1 MKKISIFGSTGS
13 VGTQVLS
20 VINDHQ
26 DKFKVSCL
34 SCQKSADLLLDQ
46 VKQFMPTKV
55 AIDTIDPT
63 HPLNDFCKKHN
74 IELIVGEDSSHILSQ
89 YSEID
94 LTINSIVGSAG
105 LIPTINTVSN
115 NVDLALSNKESLV
128 LGGHIIM
135 PLLDNNDS
143 QIIPVDSE
151 HSAIFQCL
159 HGEPGNALKKIILTG
174 SGGPFLDRSLDSFD
188 TITKEEALNHPKWNM
203 GNKISIDSATM
214 KNKGLEYVEPLW
226 VFGINTDQL
235 DIVIHPQSI
244 IHSFVQFIDDSYKA
258 QLGIPDMKVP
268 IQYALSYP
276 ERIHNN
282 FGTLNFSEINQF
294 TFSMPDMNRY
304 PCLQLAIDLVKE
316 GGNSVPIMSI
326 ANDHVVELFLNDK
339 ISFLD
344 IPKTIEKTVK
354 KFQSKEEPSAKDL
367 IQLNQEIKVYLDS
380 NYHDL

>member
-13 VGTQVLS
+13 VGTQTLS
-20 VINDHQ
+20 VINAHQ

-34 SCQKSADLLLDQ
+34 SCRENANLLLDQ
-46 VKQFMPTKV
+46 VKQFMPIKV
-55 AIDTIDPT
+55 AIDKIDSS
-63 HPLNDFCKKHN
+63 HPLNDFCKKRS

-89 YSEID
+89 YNEID
-94 LTINSIVGSAG
+94 LAINSIVGSAG

-115 NVDLALSNKESLV
+115 SIDLALSNKESLV

-135 PLLDNNDS
+135 PLLDVNSS

-159 HGEPGNALKKIILTG
+159 QGEPDNSLKKIILTG
-174 SGGPFLDRSLDSFD
+174 SGGPFLERPLNSFD

-214 KNKGLEYVEPLW
+214 MNKGLEYVEALW
-226 VFGINTDQL
+226 LFGVSTDQL

-258 QLGIPDMKVP
+258 QLGVPDMKIP

-276 ERIHNN
+276 ERMYNN
-282 FGTLNFSEINQF
+282 FGTLDFSEINQF
-294 TFSMPDMNRY
+294 TFSTPDMNRY
-304 PCLQLAIDLVKE
+304 PCLELAIDLVQE
-316 GGNSVPIMSI
+316 GGNSIPVMSI
-326 ANDHVVELFLNDK
+326 ANDHVVDLFLNDK
-339 ISFLD
+339 IRFLD

-354 KFQSKEEPSAKDL
+354 KFQSKEKPNTKDL
-367 IQLNQEIKVYLDS
+367 IQLNQEIKVYLGS
-380 NYHDL
+380 N

>member
-13 VGTQVLS
+13 VGTQTLS
-20 VINDHQ
+20 VINAHQ

-34 SCQKSADLLLDQ
+34 SCRENANLLLDQ
-46 VKQFMPTKV
+46 VKQFMPIKV
-55 AIDTIDPT
+55 AINKIDSS
-63 HPLNDFCKKHN
+63 HPLNDFCKKRS

-89 YSEID
+89 YNEID
-94 LTINSIVGSAG
+94 LAINSIVGSAG

-115 NVDLALSNKESLV
+115 SIDLALSNKESLV

-135 PLLDNNDS
+135 PLLDVNSS

-159 HGEPGNALKKIILTG
+159 QGEPDNSLKKIILTG
-174 SGGPFLDRSLDSFD
+174 SGGPFLERPLDSFD

-214 KNKGLEYVEPLW
+214 MNKGLEYIEALW
-226 VFGINTDQL
+226 LFGVSTDQL
-235 DIVIHPQSI
+235 DIVIHPQAI

-258 QLGIPDMKVP
+258 QLGVPDMKIP

-276 ERIHNN
+276 ERMHNN

-294 TFSMPDMNRY
+294 TFSTPDMNRY
-304 PCLQLAIDLVKE
+304 PCLELAIDLVQE
-316 GGNSVPIMSI
+316 GGNSIPVMSI
-326 ANDHVVELFLNDK
+326 ANDHVVDLFLNDK
-339 ISFLD
+339 IRFLD

-354 KFQSKEEPSAKDL
+354 KFQSKEKPNTKDL
-367 IQLNQEIKVYLDS
+367 IQLNQEIKVYLGS
-380 NYHDL
+380 N

>member
-13 VGTQVLS
+13 VGTQTLS
-20 VINDHQ
+20 VINAHQ

-34 SCQKSADLLLDQ
+34 SCRENANLLLDQ
-46 VKQFMPTKV
+46 VKQFMPIKV
-55 AIDTIDPT
+55 AIDKIDSS
-63 HPLNDFCKKHN
+63 HPLNDFCKKRS

-89 YSEID
+89 YNEID
-94 LTINSIVGSAG
+94 LAINSIVGSAG

-115 NVDLALSNKESLV
+115 GIDLALSNKESLV

-135 PLLDNNDS
+135 PLLDVNSS

-159 HGEPGNALKKIILTG
+159 QGEPDNSLKKIILTG
-174 SGGPFLDRSLDSFD
+174 SGGPFLERPLDSFD

-214 KNKGLEYVEPLW
+214 MNKGLEYVEALW
-226 VFGINTDQL
+226 LFGVSTDQL

-258 QLGIPDMKVP
+258 QLGVPDMKVP

-276 ERIHNN
+276 ERMYNN
-282 FGTLNFSEINQF
+282 FGTLDFSEINQF
-294 TFSMPDMNRY
+294 TFSTPDMNRY
-304 PCLQLAIDLVKE
+304 PCLELAIDLVQE
-316 GGNSVPIMSI
+316 GGNSIPVMSI
-326 ANDHVVELFLNDK
+326 ANDHVVDLFLNDK
-339 ISFLD
+339 ICFLD

-354 KFQSKEEPSAKDL
+354 KFQSKEKPNTEDL
-367 IQLNQEIKVYLDS
+367 IQLNQEIKVYLGS
-380 NYHDL
+380 N

>member
-13 VGTQVLS
+13 VGTQTLS
-20 VINDHQ
+20 VINAHQ

-34 SCQKSADLLLDQ
+34 SCRENANLLLDQ
-46 VKQFMPTKV
+46 VKQFMPIKV
-55 AIDTIDPT
+55 AINKIDSS
-63 HPLNDFCKKHN
+63 HPLNDFCKKRS

-89 YSEID
+89 YNEID
-94 LTINSIVGSAG
+94 LAINSIVGSAG

-115 NVDLALSNKESLV
+115 SIDLALSNKESLV

-135 PLLDNNDS
+135 PLLDVNSS

-159 HGEPGNALKKIILTG
+159 QGEPDNSLKKIILTG
-174 SGGPFLDRSLDSFD
+174 SGGPFLERPLDSFD

-214 KNKGLEYVEPLW
+214 MNKGLEYVEALW
-226 VFGINTDQL
+226 LFGVNTDQL

-258 QLGIPDMKVP
+258 QLGVPDMKVP

-276 ERIHNN
+276 ERMYNN
-282 FGTLNFSEINQF
+282 FGTLDFSEINQF
-294 TFSMPDMNRY
+294 TFSTPDMNRY
-304 PCLQLAIDLVKE
+304 PCLELAIDLVQE
-316 GGNSVPIMSI
+316 GGNSIPVMSI
-326 ANDHVVELFLNDK
+326 ANDHVVDLFLNDK
-339 ISFLD
+339 IRFLD

-354 KFQSKEEPSAKDL
+354 KFQSKEKPNTEDL
-367 IQLNQEIKVYLDS
+367 IQLNQEIKVYLGS
-380 NYHDL
+380 N

>member
-13 VGTQVLS
+13 VGTQTLS
-20 VINDHQ
+20 VINAHQ

-34 SCQKSADLLLDQ
+34 SCRENANLLLDQ
-46 VKQFMPTKV
+46 VQQFMPIKV
-55 AIDTIDPT
+55 AINKIDSS
-63 HPLNDFCKKHN
+63 HPLNDFCKKHS

-89 YSEID
+89 YNKID
-94 LTINSIVGSAG
+94 LAINSIIGSAG

-115 NVDLALSNKESLV
+115 SIDLALSNKESLV

-135 PLLDNNDS
+135 PLLDDSSS

-151 HSAIFQCL
+151 PSAIFQCL
-159 HGEPGNALKKIILTG
+159 HGEPDNSLKKIILTG
-174 SGGPFLDRSLDSFD
+174 SGGPFLERPLDSFD

-214 KNKGLEYVEPLW
+214 MNKGLEYVEALW
-226 VFGINTDQL
+226 LFGVNTDQL

-258 QLGIPDMKVP
+258 QLGVPDMKIP

-276 ERIHNN
+276 ERMHNN
-282 FGTLNFSEINQF
+282 FGTLDFSEINQL
-294 TFSMPDMNRY
+294 TFSTPDMNRY
-304 PCLQLAIDLVKE
+304 PCLKLAIDLVQE
-316 GGNSVPIMSI
+316 GGNSIPVMSI
-326 ANDHVVELFLNDK
+326 ANDHVVDLFLNDK
-339 ISFLD
+339 ICFLD

-354 KFQSKEEPSAKDL
+354 KFQSKEKPNTEDL
-367 IQLNQEIKVYLDS
+367 IQLNQEIKVYLGS
-380 NYHDL
+380 N

>member
-13 VGTQVLS
+13 VGTQTLS
-20 VINDHQ
+20 VINAHQ

-34 SCQKSADLLLDQ
+34 SCRENANLLLDQ
-46 VKQFMPTKV
+46 VQQFMPIKV
-55 AIDTIDPT
+55 AIDKIDSS
-63 HPLNDFCKKHN
+63 HPLNDFCKKHS

-89 YSEID
+89 YNKID
-94 LTINSIVGSAG
+94 LAINSIVGSAG

-115 NVDLALSNKESLV
+115 SIDLALSNKESLV

-135 PLLDNNDS
+135 PLLEANSS

-159 HGEPGNALKKIILTG
+159 QGEPDNSLKKIILTG
-174 SGGPFLDRSLDSFD
+174 SGGPFLERPLDSFN

-214 KNKGLEYVEPLW
+214 MNKGLEYVEALW
-226 VFGINTDQL
+226 LFGVNTNQL

-244 IHSFVQFIDDSYKA
+244 IHSFVQFIDNSYKA
-258 QLGIPDMKVP
+258 QLGVPDMKIP

-282 FGTLNFSEINQF
+282 FGTLDFSEINQF
-294 TFSMPDMNRY
+294 TFSTPDMNRY
-304 PCLQLAIDLVKE
+304 PCLKLAIDLVQE
-316 GGNSVPIMSI
+316 GGNSIPVMSI
-326 ANDHVVELFLNDK
+326 ANDHVVDLFLNDK
-339 ISFLD
+339 IRFLD

-354 KFQSKEEPSAKDL
+354 KFQSKEKPNTKDL
-367 IQLNQEIKVYLDS
+367 IQLNQEIKVYLGS
-380 NYHDL
+380 N

>member
-13 VGTQVLS
+13 VGTQTLS
-20 VINDHQ
+20 VINAHQ

-34 SCQKSADLLLDQ
+34 SCRENANLLLDQ
-46 VKQFMPTKV
+46 VKQFMPIKV
-55 AIDTIDPT
+55 AIDKIDSS
-63 HPLNDFCKKHN
+63 HPLNDFCKKHS
-74 IELIVGEDSSHILSQ
+74 IELIVSEDSSHILSQ
-89 YSEID
+89 YNEID
-94 LTINSIVGSAG
+94 LAINSIVGSAG

-115 NVDLALSNKESLV
+115 SIDLALSNKESLV

-135 PLLDNNDS
+135 PLLEANSS

-159 HGEPGNALKKIILTG
+159 HGEPDNSLKKIILTG
-174 SGGPFLDRSLDSFD
+174 SGGPFLERPLDSFN

-214 KNKGLEYVEPLW
+214 MNKGLEYVEALW
-226 VFGINTDQL
+226 LFGVNTNQL

-258 QLGIPDMKVP
+258 QLGVPDMKIP

-276 ERIHNN
+276 ERMHNN
-282 FGTLNFSEINQF
+282 FGTLDFSEINQF
-294 TFSMPDMNRY
+294 TFSTPDMNRY
-304 PCLQLAIDLVKE
+304 PCLKLAIDLVQE
-316 GGNSVPIMSI
+316 GGNSIPVMSI
-326 ANDHVVELFLNDK
+326 ANDHVVDLFLNNK
-339 ISFLD
+339 IRFLD

-354 KFQSKEEPSAKDL
+354 KFQSKEKPNTKDL
-367 IQLNQEIKVYLDS
+367 IQLNQEIKVYLGS
-380 NYHDL
+380 N

>member
-13 VGTQVLS
+13 VGTQTLS
-20 VINDHQ
+20 VINAHQ

-34 SCQKSADLLLDQ
+34 SCRENANLLLDQ
-46 VKQFMPTKV
+46 VQQFMPIKV
-55 AIDTIDPT
+55 AINKIDSS
-63 HPLNDFCKKHN
+63 HPLNDFCKKHS

-89 YSEID
+89 YNKID
-94 LTINSIVGSAG
+94 LAINSIVGSAG

-115 NVDLALSNKESLV
+115 SIDLALSNKESLV

-135 PLLDNNDS
+135 PLLDDSSS

-151 HSAIFQCL
+151 PSAIFQCL
-159 HGEPGNALKKIILTG
+159 HGEPDNSLKKIILTG
-174 SGGPFLDRSLDSFD
+174 SGGPFLERPLDSFD

-214 KNKGLEYVEPLW
+214 MNKGLEYVEALW
-226 VFGINTDQL
+226 LFGVNTDQL

-258 QLGIPDMKVP
+258 QLGVPDMKIP

-276 ERIHNN
+276 ERMHNN
-282 FGTLNFSEINQF
+282 FGTLDFSEINQL
-294 TFSMPDMNRY
+294 TFSTPDMNRY
-304 PCLQLAIDLVKE
+304 PCLKLAIDLVQE
-316 GGNSVPIMSI
+316 GGNSIPVMSI
-326 ANDHVVELFLNDK
+326 ANDHVVDLFLNDK
-339 ISFLD
+339 IRFLD

-354 KFQSKEEPSAKDL
+354 KFQSKEKPNTEDL
-367 IQLNQEIKVYLDS
+367 IQLNQEIKVYLGS
-380 NYHDL
+380 N

>member
-13 VGTQVLS
+13 VGTQTLS
-20 VINDHQ
+20 VINAHQ

-34 SCQKSADLLLDQ
+34 SCRENANLLLDQ
-46 VKQFMPTKV
+46 VQQFMPIKV
-55 AIDTIDPT
+55 AINKIDSS
-63 HPLNDFCKKHN
+63 HPLNDFCKKHS

-89 YSEID
+89 YNKID
-94 LTINSIVGSAG
+94 LAINSIVGSAG

-115 NVDLALSNKESLV
+115 SIDLALSNKESLV

-135 PLLDNNDS
+135 PLLDDSSS

-159 HGEPGNALKKIILTG
+159 HGEPDNSLKKIILTG
-174 SGGPFLDRSLDSFD
+174 SGGPFLERPLDSFD

-214 KNKGLEYVEPLW
+214 MNKGLEYVEALW
-226 VFGINTDQL
+226 LFGVNTDQL

-258 QLGIPDMKVP
+258 QLGVPDMKIP

-276 ERIHNN
+276 ERMHNN
-282 FGTLNFSEINQF
+282 FGTLDFSEINQF
-294 TFSMPDMNRY
+294 TFSTPDMNRY
-304 PCLQLAIDLVKE
+304 PCLKLAIDLVQE
-316 GGNSVPIMSI
+316 GGNSIPVMSI
-326 ANDHVVELFLNDK
+326 ANDHVVDLFLNDK
-339 ISFLD
+339 IRFLD

-354 KFQSKEEPSAKDL
+354 KFQSKEKPNTEDL
-367 IQLNQEIKVYLDS
+367 IQLNQEIKVYLGS
-380 NYHDL
+380 N

>member
-13 VGTQVLS
+13 VGTQTLS
-20 VINDHQ
+20 VINAHQ

-34 SCQKSADLLLDQ
+34 SCRENANLLLDQ
-46 VKQFMPTKV
+46 VQQFMPIKV
-55 AIDTIDPT
+55 AINKIDSS
-63 HPLNDFCKKHN
+63 HPLNDFCKKHS

-89 YSEID
+89 YNKID
-94 LTINSIVGSAG
+94 LAINSIVGSAG

-115 NVDLALSNKESLV
+115 SIDLALSNKESLV

-135 PLLDNNDS
+135 PLLDDSSS

-151 HSAIFQCL
+151 PSAIFQCL
-159 HGEPGNALKKIILTG
+159 HGEPDNSLKKIILTG
-174 SGGPFLDRSLDSFD
+174 SGGPFLERPLDSFD

-214 KNKGLEYVEPLW
+214 MNKGLEYVEALW
-226 VFGINTDQL
+226 LFGVSTDQI

-258 QLGIPDMKVP
+258 QLGVPDMKIP

-276 ERIHNN
+276 ERMHNN
-282 FGTLNFSEINQF
+282 FGTLDFSEINQL
-294 TFSMPDMNRY
+294 TFSTPDMNRY
-304 PCLQLAIDLVKE
+304 PCLKLAIDLVQE
-316 GGNSVPIMSI
+316 GGNSIPVMSI
-326 ANDHVVELFLNDK
+326 ANDHVVDLFLNDK
-339 ISFLD
+339 IRFLD

-354 KFQSKEEPSAKDL
+354 KFQSKEKPNTEDL
-367 IQLNQEIKVYLDS
+367 IQLNQEIKVYLGS
-380 NYHDL
+380 N

>member
-13 VGTQVLS
+13 VGTQTLS
-20 VINDHQ
+20 VINAHQ

-34 SCQKSADLLLDQ
+34 SCRENANLLLDQ
-46 VKQFMPTKV
+46 VKQFMPIKV
-55 AIDTIDPT
+55 AIDKIDSS
-63 HPLNDFCKKHN
+63 HPLNDFCKKRS

-89 YSEID
+89 YNEID
-94 LTINSIVGSAG
+94 LAINSIVGSAG

-115 NVDLALSNKESLV
+115 SIDLALSNKESLV

-135 PLLDNNDS
+135 PLLDVNSS

-159 HGEPGNALKKIILTG
+159 QGEPDNSLKKIILTG
-174 SGGPFLDRSLDSFD
+174 SGGPFLERPLDSFD

-214 KNKGLEYVEPLW
+214 MNKGLEYVEALW
-226 VFGINTDQL
+226 LFGVSTDQL

-258 QLGIPDMKVP
+258 QLSVPDMKVP

-276 ERIHNN
+276 ERMYNN
-282 FGTLNFSEINQF
+282 FGTLDFSEINQF
-294 TFSMPDMNRY
+294 TFSTPDMNRY
-304 PCLQLAIDLVKE
+304 PCLELAIDLVQE
-316 GGNSVPIMSI
+316 GGNSIPVMSI
-326 ANDHVVELFLNDK
+326 ANDHVVDLFLNDK
-339 ISFLD
+339 ICFQD

-354 KFQSKEEPSAKDL
+354 KFQSKEKPNTEDL
-367 IQLNQEIKVYLDS
+367 IQLNQEIKVYLGS
-380 NYHDL
+380 N

>member
-13 VGTQVLS
+13 VGTQTLS
-20 VINDHQ
+20 VINAHQ

-34 SCQKSADLLLDQ
+34 SCRENANLLLDQ
-46 VKQFMPTKV
+46 VKQFMPIKV
-55 AIDTIDPT
+55 AIDKIDSS
-63 HPLNDFCKKHN
+63 HPLNDFCKKHS
-74 IELIVGEDSSHILSQ
+74 IELIVSEDSSHILSQ
-89 YSEID
+89 YNEID
-94 LTINSIVGSAG
+94 LAINSIVGSAG

-115 NVDLALSNKESLV
+115 SIDLALSNKESLV

-135 PLLDNNDS
+135 PLLEANSS

-159 HGEPGNALKKIILTG
+159 HGEPDNSLKKIILTG
-174 SGGPFLDRSLDSFD
+174 SGGPFLERPLDSFN

-214 KNKGLEYVEPLW
+214 MNKGLEYVEALW
-226 VFGINTDQL
+226 LFGVNTNQL

-258 QLGIPDMKVP
+258 QLGVPDMKIP

-276 ERIHNN
+276 ERMHNN
-282 FGTLNFSEINQF
+282 FGTLDFSEINQF
-294 TFSMPDMNRY
+294 TFSTPDMNRY
-304 PCLQLAIDLVKE
+304 PCLELAIDLVQE
-316 GGNSVPIMSI
+316 GGNSIPVMSI
-326 ANDHVVELFLNDK
+326 ANDHVVDLFLNDK
-339 ISFLD
+339 IRFLD

-354 KFQSKEEPSAKDL
+354 KFQSKEKPNTKDL
-367 IQLNQEIKVYLDS
+367 IQLNQEIKVYLGS
-380 NYHDL
+380 N

>member
-13 VGTQVLS
+13 VGTQTLS
-20 VINDHQ
+20 VINAHQ

-34 SCQKSADLLLDQ
+34 SCRENANLLLDQ
-46 VKQFMPTKV
+46 VKQFMPIKV
-55 AIDTIDPT
+55 AIDKIDSS
-63 HPLNDFCKKHN
+63 HPLNDFCKKRS

-89 YSEID
+89 YNEID
-94 LTINSIVGSAG
+94 LAINSIVGSAG

-115 NVDLALSNKESLV
+115 SIDLALSNKESLV

-135 PLLDNNDS
+135 PLLDVNSS

-159 HGEPGNALKKIILTG
+159 QGEPDNSLKKIILTG
-174 SGGPFLDRSLDSFD
+174 SGGPFLERPLDSFD

-214 KNKGLEYVEPLW
+214 MNKGLEYVEALW
-226 VFGINTDQL
+226 LFGVSTDQL

-258 QLGIPDMKVP
+258 QLGVPDMKVP

-276 ERIHNN
+276 ERMYNN
-282 FGTLNFSEINQF
+282 FGTLDFSEINQF
-294 TFSMPDMNRY
+294 TFSTPDMNRY
-304 PCLQLAIDLVKE
+304 PCLKLAIDLVQE
-316 GGNSVPIMSI
+316 GGNSIPVMSI
-326 ANDHVVELFLNDK
+326 ANDHVVDLFLNDK
-339 ISFLD
+339 ICFLD

-354 KFQSKEEPSAKDL
+354 KFQSKEKPNTEDL
-367 IQLNQEIKVYLDS
+367 IQLNQEIKVYLGS
-380 NYHDL
+380 N

>member
-13 VGTQVLS
+13 VGTQTLS
-20 VINDHQ
+20 VINAHQ

-34 SCQKSADLLLDQ
+34 SCRENANLLLDQ
-46 VKQFMPTKV
+46 VKQFMPIKV
-55 AIDTIDPT
+55 AIDKIDSS
-63 HPLNDFCKKHN
+63 HPLNDFCKKHS

-89 YSEID
+89 YNKID
-94 LTINSIVGSAG
+94 LAINSIVGSAG

-115 NVDLALSNKESLV
+115 SIDLALSNKESLV

-135 PLLDNNDS
+135 PLLDDSSS

-151 HSAIFQCL
+151 PSAIFQCL
-159 HGEPGNALKKIILTG
+159 HGEPDNSLKKIILTG
-174 SGGPFLDRSLDSFD
+174 SGGPFLERPLDSFD

-214 KNKGLEYVEPLW
+214 MNKGLEYVEALW
-226 VFGINTDQL
+226 LFGVNTDQL

-258 QLGIPDMKVP
+258 QLGVPDMKIP

-276 ERIHNN
+276 ERMHNN
-282 FGTLNFSEINQF
+282 FGTLDFSEINQF
-294 TFSMPDMNRY
+294 TFSTPDMNRY
-304 PCLQLAIDLVKE
+304 PCLKLAIDLVQE
-316 GGNSVPIMSI
+316 GGNSIPVMSI
-326 ANDHVVELFLNDK
+326 ANDHVVDLFLNDK
-339 ISFLD
+339 IRFLD

-354 KFQSKEEPSAKDL
+354 KFQYKEKPNTEDL
-367 IQLNQEIKVYLDS
+367 IQLNQEIKVYLGS
-380 NYHDL
+380 N

>member
-13 VGTQVLS
+13 VGTQTLS
-20 VINDHQ
+20 VINAHQ

-34 SCQKSADLLLDQ
+34 SCRENANLLLDQ
-46 VKQFMPTKV
+46 VKQFMPIKV
-55 AIDTIDPT
+55 AIDKIDSS
-63 HPLNDFCKKHN
+63 HPLNDFCKKRS

-89 YSEID
+89 YNEID
-94 LTINSIVGSAG
+94 LAINSIVGSAG

-115 NVDLALSNKESLV
+115 SIDLALSNKESLV

-135 PLLDNNDS
+135 PLLDVNSS

-159 HGEPGNALKKIILTG
+159 QGEPDNSLKKIILTG
-174 SGGPFLDRSLDSFD
+174 SGGPFLERPLDSFD

-214 KNKGLEYVEPLW
+214 MNKGLEYVEALW
-226 VFGINTDQL
+226 LFGVSTDQL

-258 QLGIPDMKVP
+258 QLGVPDMKIP

-276 ERIHNN
+276 ERMHNN
-282 FGTLNFSEINQF
+282 FGTLDFSEINQL
-294 TFSMPDMNRY
+294 TFSTPDMNRY
-304 PCLQLAIDLVKE
+304 PCLKLAIDLVQE
-316 GGNSVPIMSI
+316 GGNSIPVMSI
-326 ANDHVVELFLNDK
+326 ANDHVVDLFLNDK
-339 ISFLD
+339 IRFLD

-354 KFQSKEEPSAKDL
+354 KFQSKEKPNTEDL
-367 IQLNQEIKVYLDS
+367 IQLNQEIKVYLGS
-380 NYHDL
+380 N

>member
-13 VGTQVLS
+13 VGTQTLS
-20 VINDHQ
+20 VINAHQ

-34 SCQKSADLLLDQ
+34 SCRENANLLLDQ
-46 VKQFMPTKV
+46 VKQFMPIKV
-55 AIDTIDPT
+55 AIDKIDSS
-63 HPLNDFCKKHN
+63 HPLNDFCKKRS

-89 YSEID
+89 YNEID
-94 LTINSIVGSAG
+94 LAINSIVGSAG

-115 NVDLALSNKESLV
+115 SIDLALSNKESLV

-135 PLLDNNDS
+135 PLLDVNSS

-159 HGEPGNALKKIILTG
+159 QGEPDNSLKKIILTG
-174 SGGPFLDRSLDSFD
+174 SGGPFLERPLNSFD

-214 KNKGLEYVEPLW
+214 MNKGLEYVEALW
-226 VFGINTDQL
+226 LFGVSTDQL

-258 QLGIPDMKVP
+258 QLGVPDMKVP

-276 ERIHNN
+276 ERMYNN
-282 FGTLNFSEINQF
+282 FGTLDFSEINQF
-294 TFSMPDMNRY
+294 TFSTPDMNRY
-304 PCLQLAIDLVKE
+304 PCLELAIDLVQE
-316 GGNSVPIMSI
+316 GGNSIPVMSI
-326 ANDHVVELFLNDK
+326 ANDHVVDLFLNDK
-339 ISFLD
+339 IRFLD

-354 KFQSKEEPSAKDL
+354 KFQSKEKPNTEDL
-367 IQLNQEIKVYLDS
+367 IQLNQEIKVYLGS
-380 NYHDL
+380 N

>member
-13 VGTQVLS
+13 VGTQTLS
-20 VINDHQ
+20 VINAHQ

-34 SCQKSADLLLDQ
+34 SCRENANLLLDQ
-46 VKQFMPTKV
+46 VKQFMPIKV
-55 AIDTIDPT
+55 AIDKIDSS
-63 HPLNDFCKKHN
+63 HPLNDFCKKRS

-89 YSEID
+89 YNEID
-94 LTINSIVGSAG
+94 LAINSIVGSAG

-115 NVDLALSNKESLV
+115 SIDLALSNKESLV

-135 PLLDNNDS
+135 PLLDVNSS

-159 HGEPGNALKKIILTG
+159 QGEPDNSLKKIILTG
-174 SGGPFLDRSLDSFD
+174 SGGPFLERPLDSFD

-214 KNKGLEYVEPLW
+214 MNKGLEYVEALW
-226 VFGINTDQL
+226 LFGVSTDQL

-258 QLGIPDMKVP
+258 QLGVPDMKVP

-294 TFSMPDMNRY
+294 TFSTPDMNRY
-304 PCLQLAIDLVKE
+304 PCLKLAIDLVQE
-316 GGNSVPIMSI
+316 GGNSIPVMSI
-326 ANDHVVELFLNDK
+326 ANDYVVDLFLNDK
-339 ISFLD
+339 ICFLD

-354 KFQSKEEPSAKDL
+354 KFQSKEKPNTEDL
-367 IQLNQEIKVYLDS
+367 IQLNQEIKVYLGS
-380 NYHDL
+380 N

>member
-13 VGTQVLS
+13 VGTQTLS
-20 VINDHQ
+20 VINAHQ

-34 SCQKSADLLLDQ
+34 SCRENANLLLDQ
-46 VKQFMPTKV
+46 VKQFMPIKV
-55 AIDTIDPT
+55 AIDKIVSS
-63 HPLNDFCKKHN
+63 HPLNDFCKKHS
-74 IELIVGEDSSHILSQ
+74 IELIVGEDSSYVLSQ
-89 YSEID
+89 YNEID
-94 LTINSIVGSAG
+94 LAINSIVGSAG
-105 LIPTINTVSN
+105 LIPTINTVSISI
-115 NVDLALSNKESLV
+115 DLALSNKESLV

-135 PLLDNNDS
+135 PLLDVNSS

-159 HGEPGNALKKIILTG
+159 HGEPDNSLKKIILTG
-174 SGGPFLDRSLDSFD
+174 SGGPFLERPLDSFD

-214 KNKGLEYVEPLW
+214 MNKGLEYIEALW
-226 VFGINTDQL
+226 LFGVNTDQL

-258 QLGIPDMKVP
+258 QLGVPDMKVP

-282 FGTLNFSEINQF
+282 FGTLDFSEINQF
-294 TFSMPDMNRY
+294 TFSTPDKNRY
-304 PCLQLAIDLVKE
+304 PCLKLAIDLVQE
-316 GGNSVPIMSI
+316 GGNSIPVMSI
-326 ANDHVVELFLNDK
+326 ANDHVVDLFLNDK
-339 ISFLD
+339 IRFLD

-354 KFQSKEEPSAKDL
+354 KFQSKEKPNTEDL
-367 IQLNQEIKVYLDS
+367 IQLNQEIKVYLGS
-380 NYHDL
+380 N

>member
-13 VGTQVLS
+13 VGTQTLS
-20 VINDHQ
+20 VINAHQ

-34 SCQKSADLLLDQ
+34 SCRENANLLLDQ
-46 VKQFMPTKV
+46 VQQFMPIKV
-55 AIDTIDPT
+55 AINKIDSS
-63 HPLNDFCKKHN
+63 HPLNDFCKKHS

-89 YSEID
+89 YNKID
-94 LTINSIVGSAG
+94 LAINSIVGSAG

-115 NVDLALSNKESLV
+115 SIDLALSNKESLV

-135 PLLDNNDS
+135 PLLDDSSS

-159 HGEPGNALKKIILTG
+159 HGEPDNSLKKIILTG
-174 SGGPFLDRSLDSFD
+174 SGGPFLERPLDSFD

-214 KNKGLEYVEPLW
+214 MNKGLEYVEALW
-226 VFGINTDQL
+226 LFGVNTDQL

-258 QLGIPDMKVP
+258 QLGVPDMKIP

-276 ERIHNN
+276 ERMHNN
-282 FGTLNFSEINQF
+282 FGTLDFSAINQF
-294 TFSMPDMNRY
+294 TFSTPDMHRY
-304 PCLQLAIDLVKE
+304 PCLKLAIDLVQE
-316 GGNSVPIMSI
+316 GGNSIPVMSI
-326 ANDHVVELFLNDK
+326 ANDHVVDLFLNDK
-339 ISFLD
+339 IRFLD

-354 KFQSKEEPSAKDL
+354 KFQSKDKPNTEDL
-367 IQLNQEIKVYLDS
+367 IQLNQEIKVYLGS
-380 NYHDL
+380 N

>member
-13 VGTQVLS
+13 VGTQTLS
-20 VINDHQ
+20 VINAHQ

-34 SCQKSADLLLDQ
+34 SCRENANLLLDQ
-46 VKQFMPTKV
+46 VKQFMPIKV
-55 AIDTIDPT
+55 AIDKIDSS
-63 HPLNDFCKKHN
+63 HPLNDFCKKRS

-89 YSEID
+89 YNEID
-94 LTINSIVGSAG
+94 LAINSIVGSAG

-115 NVDLALSNKESLV
+115 SIDLALSNKESLV

-135 PLLDNNDS
+135 PLLDVNSS

-159 HGEPGNALKKIILTG
+159 QGEPDNSLKKIILTG
-174 SGGPFLDRSLDSFD
+174 SGGPFLERPLDSFD

-214 KNKGLEYVEPLW
+214 MNKGLEYVEALW
-226 VFGINTDQL
+226 LFGVSTDQL

-258 QLGIPDMKVP
+258 QLGVPDMKIP

-276 ERIHNN
+276 ERMYNN
-282 FGTLNFSEINQF
+282 FGTLDFSEINQF
-294 TFSMPDMNRY
+294 TFSTPDMNRY
-304 PCLQLAIDLVKE
+304 PCLELAIDLVQE
-316 GGNSVPIMSI
+316 GGNSIPVMSI
-326 ANDHVVELFLNDK
+326 ANDHVVDLFLNDK
-339 ISFLD
+339 ICFLD

-354 KFQSKEEPSAKDL
+354 KFQSKEKPNTEDL
-367 IQLNQEIKVYLDS
+367 IQLNQEIKVYLGS
-380 NYHDL
+380 N

>member
-13 VGTQVLS
+13 VGTQTLS
-20 VINDHQ
+20 VINAHQ

-34 SCQKSADLLLDQ
+34 SCRENANLLLDQ
-46 VKQFMPTKV
+46 VKQFMPIKV
-55 AIDTIDPT
+55 AIDKIDSS
-63 HPLNDFCKKHN
+63 HPLNDFCKKRS

-89 YSEID
+89 YNEID
-94 LTINSIVGSAG
+94 LAINSIVGSAG

-115 NVDLALSNKESLV
+115 SIDLALSNKESLV

-135 PLLDNNDS
+135 PLLDVNSS

-159 HGEPGNALKKIILTG
+159 QGEPDNSLKKIILTG
-174 SGGPFLDRSLDSFD
+174 SGGPFLERPLDSFD

-214 KNKGLEYVEPLW
+214 MNKGLEYVEALW
-226 VFGINTDQL
+226 LFGVNTNQL

-258 QLGIPDMKVP
+258 QLGVPDMKIP

-276 ERIHNN
+276 ERMYNN
-282 FGTLNFSEINQF
+282 FGTLDFSEINQF
-294 TFSMPDMNRY
+294 TFSTPDMNRY
-304 PCLQLAIDLVKE
+304 PCLELAIDLVQE
-316 GGNSVPIMSI
+316 GGNSIPVMSI
-326 ANDHVVELFLNDK
+326 ANDHVVDLFLNDK
-339 ISFLD
+339 ICFLD

-354 KFQSKEEPSAKDL
+354 KFQSKEKPNTEDL
-367 IQLNQEIKVYLDS
+367 IQLNQEIKVYLGS
-380 NYHDL
+380 N